1 VSYGAA
7 VAVGRGA
14 DAASDTT
21 GAAVGLSAASPDAAA
36 PDDRDVTTVPKPVAF
51 GSDVP

>member
-1 VSYGAA
+1 MSHGTA

-36 PDDRDVTTVPKPVAF
+36 PDDRDVTTVPNPVAF
-51 GSDVP
+51 DADVP